1 MTLALERRRS
11 HVTAASH
18 IKTIY
23 EDNNIQKERAIGS
36 SNLGNARLSGIPE
49 MRLWA
54 LPVVTVNEDIYTG
67 DRSIRSA
74 TINWGIAKSAD
85 SMTICDF

>member
-23 EDNNIQKERAIGS
+23 EDNK
-36 SNLGNARLSGIPE
+36 NLLESTTR
-49 MRLWA
+49 
-54 LPVVTVNEDIYTG
+54 
-67 DRSIRSA
+67 
-74 TINWGIAKSAD
+74 
-85 SMTICDF
+85 